1 MEMTYNQPMFGRR
14 LKREGGHRIP
24 VVIVTGFLG
33 AGKTT
38 LIKCLLENPDVSKTA
53 VIVNEFGE
61 IGLDDRLLRA
71 STETTIL
78 LDRGCLCCT
87 VRSDL
92 QQTLRDLLH
101 DRAGGQQSF
110 FDRIVIETSGLAD
123 PGPILQTFLG
133 DQGLAKELYLLAVVC
148 VVDAAILS
156 AKPILAAPQGMKQ
169 LALADRIVISKHDL
183 VGDVDF
189 DTVLKHVKAVN
200 PSAPVAIAN
209 NGVVDPHFLLD
220 DSGQQ
225 LARTSFFAEP
235 VDHLPDIETFSI
247 TFDEPLVWTSFAS
260 AMDTLRAHRGA
271 DILRVKG
278 LLNIKGCE
286 GPVLVH
292 YVQHLAHPPM
302 ELDRW
307 PSGDQ
312 KSHLVFIT
320 RALKRT
326 AVLSLLI
333 SIQNVARTEARASAN

>member
-1 MEMTYNQPMFGRR
+1 MAVTYDQPLFGRR
-14 LKREGGHRIP
+14 LRREGGHRIP

-38 LIKCLLENPDVSKTA
+38 LIKRLLDNADVSNTA

-61 IGLDDRLLRA
+61 VGLDNRLLRTSA
-71 STETTIL
+71 ETTVL

-101 DRAGGQQSF
+101 DRAGGQFPS

-133 DQGLAKELYLLAVVC
+133 DQGLAKELYLLAVIC
-148 VVDAAILS
+148 VVDAAVLTARALS
-156 AKPILAAPQGMKQ
+156 SAPEGVKQ
-169 LALADRIVISKHDL
+169 LALADRIVISKRDL
-183 VGDVDF
+183 VSDAEF
-189 DTVLKHVKAVN
+189 ESVLARVKGIN
-200 PSAPVAIAN
+200 PSAPTAIADS
-209 NGVVDPHFLLD
+209 GAIDPQFLLD

-225 LARTSFFAEP
+225 LLRTPFFAEP
-235 VDHLPDIETFSI
+235 VEHLPDVETFLI
-247 TFDEPLVWTSFAS
+247 TFDEPLVWKTFAW

-278 LLNIKGCE
+278 LLDIKGCQ

-307 PSGDQ
+307 PPGSQ
-312 KSHLVFIT
+312 RSHLVFIT
-320 RALKRT
+320 RGLTRDT
-326 AVLSLLI
+326 VLGLLT
-333 SIQNVARTEARASAN
+333 SIQAVARSEEPAPAS

>member
-1 MEMTYNQPMFGRR
+1 MVMAYDQPLFGRR
-14 LKREGGHRIP
+14 LRRAGGHRIP

-38 LIKCLLENPDVSKTA
+38 LIKRLLDNPDVAKTA

-61 IGLDDRLLRA
+61 VGLDDRLLRM
-71 STETTIL
+71 STETTVL

-101 DRAGGQQSF
+101 DRSGGQLPS

-133 DQGLAKELYLLAVVC
+133 DQGLAKELYLLAVIC

-156 AKPILAAPQGMKQ
+156 ARPLSSAPEGVKQ
-169 LALADRIVISKHDL
+169 LALADRIVLSKRDL
-183 VGDVDF
+183 IGDVDF
-189 DTVLKHVKAVN
+189 EAVLNGVRAVN
-200 PSAPVAIAN
+200 PSAPIALADNGAI
-209 NGVVDPHFLLD
+209 DPQFLLD

-225 LARTSFFAEP
+225 LARTTFFAEP
-235 VDHLPDIETFSI
+235 VEHLPDIETFSI
-247 TFDEPLVWTSFAS
+247 AFDEPLTWTSFAW

-278 LLNIKGCE
+278 
-286 GPVLVH
+286 
-292 YVQHLAHPPM
+292 
-302 ELDRW
+302 
-307 PSGDQ
+307 
-312 KSHLVFIT
+312 
-320 RALKRT
+320 
-326 AVLSLLI
+326 
-333 SIQNVARTEARASAN
+333 

>member
-1 MEMTYNQPMFGRR
+1 MEMAYNQPMFGRR
-14 LKREGGHRIP
+14 VKREGGHRIP

-38 LIKCLLENPDVSKTA
+38 LIKLLLENPDVSKTA

-61 IGLDDRLLRA
+61 IGLDDRLLRTSA
-71 STETTIL
+71 ETTVL

-101 DRAGGQQSF
+101 DRAGGQLPS
-110 FDRIVIETSGLAD
+110 FDRILIETSGLAD

-133 DQGLAKELYLLAVVC
+133 DQGLAKELYLLAVIC
-148 VVDAAILS
+148 VVDAAILG
-156 AKPILAAPQGMKQ
+156 AKPMQSAPEGMKQ
-169 LALADRIVISKHDL
+169 LALADRIVISKRDL
-183 VGDVDF
+183 VGEADF
-189 DTVLKHVKAVN
+189 EAVLARVKAIN

-209 NGVVDPHFLLD
+209 NGALDPQFLLD

-225 LARTSFFAEP
+225 LARTGFFAEP
-235 VDHLPDIETFSI
+235 VEHLPDVETFSI
-247 TFDEPLVWTSFAS
+247 AFDEPLVWASFAS

-278 LLNIKGCE
+278 LLNIEGCE

-307 PSGDQ
+307 PAGDQ

-320 RALKRT
+320 RELKRP
-326 AVLSLLI
+326 AVLSLLT
-333 SIQNVARTEARASAN
+333 SIQNVARTEKRVPAS

>member
-14 LKREGGHRIP
+14 VKREGGHRIP

-38 LIKCLLENPDVSKTA
+38 LIKLLLENPDVSRTA

-61 IGLDDRLLRA
+61 VGLDDRVLRT
-71 STETTIL
+71 STETTVL

-101 DRAGGQQSF
+101 DRAVGQLPS
-110 FDRIVIETSGLAD
+110 FDRILIETSGLAD

-133 DQGLAKELYLLAVVC
+133 DQGLAKELYLLAVIC

-156 AKPILAAPQGMKQ
+156 AKPISAPEGMKQ
-169 LALADRIVISKHDL
+169 LALADRIVISKRDL
-183 VGDVDF
+183 VGEADF
-189 DTVLKHVKAVN
+189 KGVLAHVKAIN
-200 PSAPVAIAN
+200 PSAPVAIAKT
-209 NGVVDPHFLLD
+209 GAVDPQFLLD

-225 LARTSFFAEP
+225 LARTGFFAEP
-235 VDHLPDIETFSI
+235 VEHLPDVETFSI
-247 TFDEPLVWTSFAS
+247 VFDEPLVWTSFAS

-278 LLNIKGCE
+278 LLNIEGCE

-307 PSGDQ
+307 PADDQ

-320 RALKRT
+320 RELKRP
-326 AVLSLLI
+326 AVLSLLT
-333 SIQNVARTEARASAN
+333 SIQNVARTEKRAPAS